1 MGLDQYAHL
10 RGKNINFEK
19 VYNSNDYDPKEDGF
33 VWRKHARLQTFMNQ
47 QWQKQ
52 NQREAEKRNK
62 PPTDP
67 MDLSCLGMNAGDE
80 VYITEEVLK
89 ELKKAYEEKYYRHFC
104 SDGFFWGQ
112 QFQEEAV
119 NEYKGQDKK
128 FIEWC
133 EEAIK
138 RKQTIVYT
146 CSWLSLPSSL
156 CQTTATQ
163 QIHQPSCP
171 RGRVL
176 PRRRWSSQLRRLMFV
191 HNSQTPS
198 GQVHRKFKKSSTFV

>member
-10 RGKNINFEK
+10 RGKDINFEK
-19 VYNSNDYDPKEDGF
+19 VYNSDDYDPKEDGF

-52 NQREAEKRNK
+52 NEREAKKRNK

-80 VYITEEVLK
+80 VYITEDVLK
-89 ELKKAYEEKYYRHFC
+89 ELKEAYKDKYYRYFC
-104 SDGFFWGQ
+104 NDGFFWGQ

-146 CSWLSLPSSL
+146 CSW
-156 CQTTATQ
+156 
-163 QIHQPSCP
+163 
-171 RGRVL
+171 
-176 PRRRWSSQLRRLMFV
+176 
-191 HNSQTPS
+191 
-198 GQVHRKFKKSSTFV
+198 

>member
-10 RGKNINFEK
+10 RGKDINFEK
-19 VYNSNDYDPKEDGF
+19 VYNSDEYDPKEDGF
-33 VWRKHARLQTFMNQ
+33 VWRKHARLQTYMNQ

-52 NQREAEKRNK
+52 NEREAKKRNK
-62 PPTDP
+62 PPTNP

-80 VYITEEVLK
+80 VYITEDVLK
-89 ELKKAYEEKYYRHFC
+89 ELKEAYKDKYYRYFC
-104 SDGFFWGQ
+104 HDGFFWGQ

-146 CSWLSLPSSL
+146 CSW
-156 CQTTATQ
+156 
-163 QIHQPSCP
+163 
-171 RGRVL
+171 
-176 PRRRWSSQLRRLMFV
+176 
-191 HNSQTPS
+191 
-198 GQVHRKFKKSSTFV
+198 